1 MINAIAVKL
10 PSQFLITKIVTCF
23 DKNLDQISMNNRFE
37 VEKFEPDPSF
47 ENTIIEIKDNH
58 LKSIASAAM
67 NPSAMT
73 SFDDNLYP
81 LCINNS
87 FEATKF
93 EP

>member
-1 MINAIAVKL
+1 MNSSV
-10 PSQFLITKIVTCF
+10 ITSSDKSF
-23 DKNLDQISMNNRFE
+23 DTLSLNNISE
-37 VEKFEPDPSF
+37 SAKFEPEPTF
-47 ENTIIEIKDNH
+47 EKTIIEIKDNH

-67 NPSAMT
+67 NLSAMT

>member
-1 MINAIAVKL
+1 MLNGGTTVKNFYPL
-10 PSQFLITKIVTCF
+10 
-23 DKNLDQISMNNRFE
+23 SMNNIFE
-37 VEKFEPDPSF
+37 VVKFEPEPTF
-47 ENTIIEIKDNH
+47 QNTIIEIKDNH